1 MYHLDRKL
9 DIPSKLDSWA
19 TKRSQVYLAIHATS
33 VLSVDTV
40 QTTWRALTQAQSI
53 ATPWTTVGH
62 KQRSGPKQSQQKSK
76 HVQMVLPFKRAS
88 SVLGELATPTI
99 MEEGKENDSTASNNT
114 SNKASPVTASRE
126 GRDNLSQASS
136 QGKMSAL
143 IPNLNV
149 PLNDGTHRI
158 TIRWKTTI
166 EFNNSAQQA
175 DVLNRHI
182 YDLLN
187 ELFSDDDGLLY
198 KWGRDDL
205 DHFNSISKMTPEEV
219 RAFIS
224 PTIAIIPSQS
234 LVIIP
239 IRFGFSGMTPSH
251 WRNKNVTKMTLDRLN
266 LTLSTS
272 NSKTTSGKLV
282 VCGYIL
288 LKAPMTTH
296 RIRYLQSLRSVLPE
310 TTPHFDILLHRTT
323 PLGQKINHLVVQC
336 GEKHVHPLSQ
346 ALLTVLTGYRSPV
359 YIPRFAF
366 ADMSTEQ
373 ATKLFETH
381 DQYIKALRSI
391 SLFPMLTNLDTLRTE
406 HFPDG
411 NTLVRSTRDWATSI
425 MSIDGTES
433 AKCDVVNGGLD
444 QKAYLLFP
452 PQFEEA
458 ARLAFEEYRRR
469 IFPSLKKPVF
479 ATVLDHQTLKTI
491 SAQRFPDSTDTTI
504 ASAQSSLNRP
514 PTPLESLRHRYNS
527 NATLLQRERR
537 NYSHQR
543 YISISGFIRKFFER
557 RAFQRIESKITR
569 QQKDLHKSNKYST
582 DKLQQI
588 EDHLQSKLDEVKHDV
603 SIQLTALEKQLITS
617 MQQQV
622 HTGDSMK
629 AINEK
634 IERLTDAVAL
644 LLRKTSSSSPPAHDT
659 SHSHRSNNDY
669 SSTLI
674 LTQNPDGD
682 ESMKTS
688 STGSS
693 AQEVI
698 SSPQHKKQRPLH
710 SEGDD
715 HIDDMVFGTPD
726 SSDRNPEITSPNLDG
741 GPSHSTS
748 NDDSIASSSISQSAD
763 QSHLFPPETIAPTI
777 PNPLEALIPHLADIT
792 ADLEARYNYPNAPGG
807 GKAT

>member
-1 MYHLDRKL
+1 
-9 DIPSKLDSWA
+9 
-19 TKRSQVYLAIHATS
+19 
-33 VLSVDTV
+33 
-40 QTTWRALTQAQSI
+40 
-53 ATPWTTVGH
+53 
-62 KQRSGPKQSQQKSK
+62 
-76 HVQMVLPFKRAS
+76 
-88 SVLGELATPTI
+88 

-126 GRDNLSQASS
+126 GKDNLSQASS

-469 IFPSLKKPVF
+469 IFPFTQREARFRDSVGPPNVIHVKSKIDANIQIIESLSANDFWKKAPPSVTSPQSENNF
-479 ATVLDHQTLKTI
+479 RSEI
-491 SAQRFPDSTDTTI
+491 SRQHRYHHCIRSI
-504 ASAQSSLNRP
+504 V
-514 PTPLESLRHRYNS
+514 LESTTDPAGIPSASVQFKRD
-527 NATLLQRERR
+527 TLLQRERR

-557 RAFQRIESKITR
+557 RAFQRIGV
-569 QQKDLHKSNKYST
+569 KDYPT
-582 DKLQQI
+582 
-588 EDHLQSKLDEVKHDV
+588 
-603 SIQLTALEKQLITS
+603 T
-617 MQQQV
+617 
-622 HTGDSMK
+622 
-629 AINEK
+629 
-634 IERLTDAVAL
+634 ER
-644 LLRKTSSSSPPAHDT
+644 
-659 SHSHRSNNDY
+659 
-669 SSTLI
+669 
-674 LTQNPDGD
+674 
-682 ESMKTS
+682 
-688 STGSS
+688 
-693 AQEVI
+693 
-698 SSPQHKKQRPLH
+698 
-710 SEGDD
+710 
-715 HIDDMVFGTPD
+715 
-726 SSDRNPEITSPNLDG
+726 
-741 GPSHSTS
+741 PS
-748 NDDSIASSSISQSAD
+748 
-763 QSHLFPPETIAPTI
+763 
-777 PNPLEALIPHLADIT
+777 
-792 ADLEARYNYPNAPGG
+792 
-807 GKAT
+807 